1 MSLKAAIRSIARL
14 SLFGLTAACH
24 PSGEARLPA
33 SAHAALTASLDSCRA
48 IRSRTAVRESPTLRT
63 SSWSTGL
70 VREFRGF
77 ALFVPDSARVEPSDS
92 VAGDVRLSWS
102 GCASCGLIVRLEED
116 SSGAG
121 IDGRVARLMAAQRV
135 IDSINNDPHT
145 TVFEFDELDGP
156 PRPFKT
162 ATQRGIMLED
172 SCGDCGSETMLFGRR
187 GQIAVVS
194 LSADDDEPAGPRR
207 MCELAV
213 VGKTFRWRE

>member
-1 MSLKAAIRSIARL
+1 MIRSIAGL
-14 SLFGLTAACH
+14 SFLGVAAACH
-24 PSGEARLPA
+24 PSGETRLPA
-33 SAHAALTASLDSCRA
+33 SAHAELTASLDSCRA
-48 IRSRTAVRESPTLRT
+48 IRSRSTVLESPTLRT

-77 ALFVPDSARVEPSDS
+77 ALFIPDSARVEPSDS
-92 VAGDVRLSWS
+92 AAGDVRLSWS
-102 GCASCGLIVRLEED
+102 GCASCRLSVRLEKD

-121 IDGRVARLMAAQRV
+121 IDGRVARLIAAQRV

-145 TVFEFDELDGP
+145 TVFEFDELVGP

-162 ATQRGIMLED
+162 ATQRGTMLED
-172 SCGDCGSETMLFGRR
+172 SCGDCGAETMLFGRR

-194 LSADDDEPAGPRR
+194 LSADDDEPALPRR

-213 VGKTFRWRE
+213 VGKTFRWRD